1 LPLDNEAPDDEDRPD
16 GGLLTAMPTH
26 APERAAIED
35 WVREVAGRQDPRVG
49 PTTPVV
55 PLVTRGLPTRPVAP
69 EHSQVFICAGVIVK
83 LHGERTNH
91 DRLARRLHC
100 IGGTDMDR
108 LWIQPLIY
116 APIPAPN
123 DRLATVW
130 PRVTVLS
137 TIERPPWAD
146 VGSLLARLHRMPI
159 EDDPPRLGG
168 HSRLARA
175 IEYLRRGPADLGWLL
190 DIGEPLAE
198 ELSQQHAQ
206 ATLAHGDFHLGQL
219 GHTPLRRSWKLLDVD
234 DFGIGDP
241 AWDLARPAGFW
252 AAGLLEDDAWLTF
265 LDAYRG
271 AGGPA
276 VPPDGDPWPSLDLPA
291 RAAVLVAGVQALRTP
306 HSGEVAAELLAACAR
321 MQTG

>member
-1 LPLDNEAPDDEDRPD
+1 
-16 GGLLTAMPTH
+16 MPTNPPARL
-26 APERAAIED
+26 APPPGIAD
-35 WVREVAGRQDPRVG
+35 WVRDVAARQDPRVG

-83 LHGERTNH
+83 IHGAGTNRER
-91 DRLARRLHC
+91 LGRRLHC

-116 APIPAPN
+116 APIAAPEGG
-123 DRLATVW
+123 LATVW

-137 TIERPPWAD
+137 TIDRPPWAET
-146 VGSLLARLHRMPI
+146 GSLLARLHSMPI
-159 EDDPPRLGG
+159 ADDPPRLGG

-175 IEYLRRGPADLGWLL
+175 LEFLRRGPADLGWLL
-190 DIGEPLAE
+190 DVGEPLAE
-198 ELSQQHAQ
+198 QLLHQPAQ

-252 AAGLLEDDAWLTF
+252 RAGLLDEAGWQTF
-265 LDAYRG
+265 LDAYRE

-276 VPPDGDPWPSLDLPA
+276 VPAGGDPWPALALPA
-291 RAAVLVAGVQALRTP
+291 RAAVLVAAVQAARTP
-306 HSGEVAAELLAACAR
+306 FSEETASTLLAACRRLEKA
-321 MQTG
+321 

>member
-1 LPLDNEAPDDEDRPD
+1 
-16 GGLLTAMPTH
+16 MPHTPPPVEI
-26 APERAAIED
+26 AD
-35 WVREVAGRQDPRVG
+35 WIRSVAGRQDPRVG

-83 LHGERTNH
+83 LHGERT
-91 DRLARRLHC
+91 DRERLARRLHC

-116 APIPAPN
+116 APITAPN

-137 TIERPPWAD
+137 TIDRPPWAD
-146 VGSLLARLHRMPI
+146 IGSLLARLHRMPI
-159 EDDPPRLGG
+159 TDDPPRLGG

-175 IEYLRRGPADLGWLL
+175 IEYLRSDGPADLGWLIEL
-190 DIGEPLAE
+190 GESLAGQLE
-198 ELSQQHAQ
+198 HPAHT
-206 ATLAHGDFHLGQL
+206 TLAHGDFHLGQL

-252 AAGLLEDDAWLTF
+252 AAGLLEDEAWFTF
-265 LDAYRG
+265 LNAYRE

-276 VPPDGDPWPSLDLPA
+276 VPAEGDPWPSLDLAA
-291 RAAVLVAGVQALRTP
+291 RAAVLVAAVQALRTP
-306 HSGEVAAELLAACAR
+306 NSEDTAAPLLEACSR
-321 MQTG
+321 MHAG